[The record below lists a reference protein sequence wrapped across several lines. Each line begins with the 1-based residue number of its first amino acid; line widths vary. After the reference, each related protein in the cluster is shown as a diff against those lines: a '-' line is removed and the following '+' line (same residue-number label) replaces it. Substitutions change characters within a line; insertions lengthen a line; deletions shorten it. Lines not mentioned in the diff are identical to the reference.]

1 MTQLI
6 LNGTRLPQ
14 TSNDKYSSRP
24 EQLGEQLEMISGRM
38 VTEIRGAVQ
47 VISYSYD
54 KLPDDTYRALL
65 AALRSQAA
73 IDVVYLPD
81 DSDTMATGKF
91 ICTEFPTPTF
101 AFAKSGKA
109 VWHNVAL
116 KLREVKPHD

>member
-6 LNGTRLPQ
+6 VNGTYLPQ

-38 VTEIRGAVQ
+38 VTEIRGIVQ
-47 VISYSYD
+47 VITYSYD
-54 KLPDDTYRALL
+54 KMPDETYRALL
-65 AALRSQAA
+65 TALRSQAA

-91 ICTEFPTPTF
+91 ICTEFPAPTF
-101 AFAKSGKA
+101 AF
-109 VWHNVAL
+109 
-116 KLREVKPHD
+116 E

>member
-24 EQLGEQLEMISGRM
+24 EQLGEQIEMISGRI
-38 VTEIRGAVQ
+38 VTEIRGIVQ

-54 KLPDDTYRALL
+54 KMPDDTYRALL
-65 AALRSQAA
+65 TALRSQAA

-101 AFAKSGKA
+101 AFAKGSKA
-109 VWHNVAL
+109 VWHNVAFT
-116 KLREVKPHD
+116 LRQVKPA

>member
-6 LNGTRLPQ
+6 LNGTYLPQ

-24 EQLGEQLEMISGRM
+24 EQLGEQIEMISGRM
-38 VTEIRGAVQ
+38 VTEIRGVVQ

-54 KLPDDTYRALL
+54 KMPDATYRALL
-65 AALRSQAA
+65 EALRSQAA

-81 DSDTMATGKF
+81 DSDSMRTGKF

-101 AFAKSGKA
+101 AFAKGDKA

-116 KLREVKPHD
+116 KLRQVKPL

>member
-24 EQLGEQLEMISGRM
+24 EQLGEQLVMISGRM
-38 VTEIRGAVQ
+38 VTEIRGIVQ
-47 VISYSYD
+47 VISYGYD
-54 KLPDDTYRALL
+54 KMPDDTYRALL
-65 AALRSQAA
+65 TALRSQAA
-73 IDVVYLPD
+73 IDVTYLPD

-91 ICTEFPTPTF
+91 ICTQFPTPTF

-109 VWHNVAL
+109 VWHNVAF